1 MVIIMTRLDI
11 IQFLLDGFEHRY
23 YLEIGVSKG
32 DNFVKVKADYKV
44 GVHPIDPSEKILFAI
59 NENCEYFPM
68 TSDNYFE
75 HFTGIKNREQ
85 NKFSLIF
92 FDGLHEYEAAYR
104 NICNALNCLSDEG
117 IIVVRNCKP
126 TNEVIGL
133 PPDKYKSV
141 SNEIKAQNKRLWTGD
156 VWKSIVRLRSSR
168 DDLLIFT
175 LDCDWGCAII
185 TRGTPE
191 SKLQFSEEEINAM
204 QFNDLNDHCNDFLNL
219 KSSNYLYTYILS
231 RQKKKRIHLYVEK
244 SAYWEKHC
252 AKNYNLQG
260 HLGTVELD
268 KGIILPTKLIIDEK
282 YRHFGLSGGVCDCDG
297 NFAAG
302 ILRDILG
309 LSINRTC
316 TSSYKVNAEDLEF
329 IDETVVY
336 GGVIYSHFGHF
347 IMESLCRLWWWV
359 ENKDKGYK
367 IVFNSQDDKHYE
379 FYELL
384 NMSGMND
391 NDIMILDKPKQFK
404 KVIVPEQSAY
414 FISGYHEKFLNIYNC
429 IRDSVK
435 PAEYEKIYLTR
446 TKLPLKDAIN
456 EEYFE
461 QYYQSKGYKVVAP
474 EQLSIR
480 EQVSIMAGA
489 SEVVCVSGTLPHLA
503 LFAKDGIKLT
513 VLVRSYSSMYTSQ
526 LWLNQARDIESTYID
541 VSMNLLPTSHVR
553 GTFLLFPTEY
563 WKKYLADIGDCPN
576 NNDEADI
583 DDYALEYIK
592 LWAKNFAV
600 GGRLKNISKTTIVDV
615 VYAINKFL
623 LGKEI
628 DKGKLKKRHY
638 LHKIE
643 EKLREQTEENSK
655 LIQLNQE
662 LINSKSILQEKL
674 DSIVRQSDHTGNA
687 QDIQ

>member
-1 MVIIMTRLDI
+1 MTRLDV
-11 IQFLLDGFEHRY
+11 IQFLLDGFENRY
-23 YLEIGVSKG
+23 YLEIGVSKE
-32 DNFVKVKADYKV
+32 DDFVKVKADYKV
-44 GVHPIDPSEKILFAI
+44 GVHPRDPSEKILFAI
-59 NENCEYFPM
+59 NDNCEYFPM

-75 HFTGIKNREQ
+75 HFTGIKNRAQ
-85 NKFSLIF
+85 NNFSLIAF
-92 FDGLHEYEAAYR
+92 NGLHEYKTAYR

-133 PPDKYKSV
+133 PPDKYKLV
-141 SNEIKAQNKRLWTGD
+141 SNDIKAQNKRLWTGD

-168 DDLLIFT
+168 DDLLVFT
-175 LDCDWGCAII
+175 LDCHWGCAII
-185 TRGTPE
+185 TRGVPE
-191 SKLQFSEEEINAM
+191 SKLQFSEEDINAM
-204 QFNDLNDHCNDFLNL
+204 QFNDLNDHCNNFLNL
-219 KSSNYLYTYILS
+219 KSPNYLYTYILS
-231 RQKKKRIHLYVEK
+231 QQKKKRINLYVENTV
-244 SAYWEKHC
+244 YWEKHC
-252 AKNYNLQG
+252 AKNYNLRG
-260 HLGTVELD
+260 PLGTVELD

-282 YRHFGLSGGVCDCDG
+282 YPNFGLSGGVCDCDG
-297 NFAAG
+297 NFVAG

-309 LSINRTC
+309 LSSNRTC
-316 TSSYKVNAEDLEF
+316 QSSYKVDVEDLEF

-336 GGVIYSHFGHF
+336 GGVLYRHFGHF

-367 IVFNSQDDKHYE
+367 IVFNSQNAKRYE

-384 NMSGMND
+384 NMTGIND
-391 NDIMILDKPKQFK
+391 NDIIILDKPQQFK

-414 FISGYHEKFLNIYNC
+414 FFSGYHEKFLNIYNC
-429 IRDSVK
+429 IRNSVK

-446 TKLPLKDAIN
+446 TKLPLKDTIN

-489 SEVVCVSGTLPHLA
+489 SEVVCVSGTLAHLV
-503 LFAKDGIKLT
+503 LFAKDGIKQT
-513 VLVRSYSSMYTSQ
+513 VLVRSSSSMYPAQ
-526 LWLNQARDIESTYID
+526 LWLDRARDIESTYID
-541 VSMNLLPTSHVR
+541 VSMNLLPTSHAR

-576 NNDEADI
+576 NIDEADI

-592 LWAKNFAV
+592 LWAKNFAA
-600 GGRLKNISKTTIVDV
+600 GSRLKDLNKVTSADV
-615 VYAINKFL
+615 VYALNKFL

-628 DKGKLKKRHY
+628 DKNNLKKIHY

-643 EKLREQTEENSK
+643 ENLREQTDENSK

-662 LINSKSILQEKL
+662 LIYSNSILQEKL
-674 DSIVRQSDHTGNA
+674 DSIVHQSDHTENA